1 MKILHTSDW
10 HLGRTLHKV
19 DLHEHQAAFLDWLV
33 DLVEA
38 EGVDV
43 VVIPGDVYDR
53 AVPAVSSVTL
63 LDRALARLADT
74 GATVV
79 LTSGNHDSPER
90 LGFGRSLMRAGIH
103 LLTDLPAIEH
113 PVSVEDE
120 HGEVLFFGLPYL
132 EPDRARTELAREG
145 EEPLPR
151 SHEAV
156 TRAALDRVRERAAA
170 RPGART
176 VVLAHT
182 FVTGGEA
189 SDSERDLSV
198 GGVDSVPAGVLGGID
213 YLALGH
219 LHGCQD
225 LTRSVGAPAWYS
237 GSPLAFSFSERSHR
251 KSVLLVELGALGADG
266 ERAEVAV
273 RRIETPVPRRLT
285 ELRGTLEEILARCD
299 EHAGDWLKAVVTDP
313 ARPAHLQEQLRE
325 AYPHLLLT
333 EYAPEGRAG
342 SAGTPVV
349 RREQNPLEVMDEFL
363 AHVTGGDPT
372 EAEHDVLERA
382 YSAVRRQQEAS

>member
-63 LDRALARLADT
+63 LDQALARLADT

-103 LLTDLPAIEH
+103 LLTDLPGIEH

-145 EEPLPR
+145 EGPPTDGVRPPGRDLQR
-151 SHEAV
+151 RG
-156 TRAALDRVRERAAA
+156 RAHRDGGLAQDQVVALQVRHQRIDHRLHVPGVRRVRTALLR
-170 RPGART
+170 GAHADEVHVGKGGGF
-176 VVLAHT
+176 VV
-182 FVTGGEA
+182 VGGEVQA
-189 SDSERDLSV
+189 AGCDVALEHLGKPRLEKRHLRMLQRLDFGFIHVNAQHLVAQLRHARSMRRAEVTSANHSHPHKWPLCRGGAHV
-198 GGVDSVPAGVLGGID
+198 AGRRGGGVDR
-213 YLALGH
+213 LAL
-219 LHGCQD
+219 
-225 LTRSVGAPAWYS
+225 
-237 GSPLAFSFSERSHR
+237 
-251 KSVLLVELGALGADG
+251 
-266 ERAEVAV
+266 
-273 RRIETPVPRRLT
+273 
-285 ELRGTLEEILARCD
+285 
-299 EHAGDWLKAVVTDP
+299 
-313 ARPAHLQEQLRE
+313 
-325 AYPHLLLT
+325 
-333 EYAPEGRAG
+333 
-342 SAGTPVV
+342 SAG
-349 RREQNPLEVMDEFL
+349 R
-363 AHVTGGDPT
+363 
-372 EAEHDVLERA
+372 
-382 YSAVRRQQEAS
+382 